1 MMIKMKKLLPLI
13 CSIIFIC
20 SQFSFACHDCK
31 THKEKKQEIREMKE
45 EKEKMKENKT
55 NNIKQKTLL
64 RFDLRR
70 VIRNL

>member
-20 SQFSFACHDCK
+20 SQFSLACHDCK
-31 THKEKKQEIREMKE
+31 THEESKKARKEIKEKNEKSEMVDKE
-45 EKEKMKENKT
+45 
-55 NNIKQKTLL
+55 QKTLL
-64 RFDLRR
+64 KFDLRR